1 MLCVIVGAEYMTIF
15 KKKLTEMEAPSVLA
29 EIIRTII
36 INSAIDP
43 LSIIKEYIPIPLPS
57 LPSPPGKE
65 QFADVIARAI
75 ATGIPREKAL
85 EILREIKE
93 QLKDY
98 KI

>member
-1 MLCVIVGAEYMTIF
+1 MTIF

-29 EIIRTII
+29 EIIRIVI

-65 QFADVIARAI
+65 QFADIIARAI
-75 ATGIPREKAL
+75 ATGMPREKAL
-85 EILREIKE
+85 EIIKEIKN

>member
-1 MLCVIVGAEYMTIF
+1 MAIF

-29 EIIRTII
+29 EIVKVII
-36 INSAIDP
+36 ANSAIDP
-43 LSIIKEYIPIPLPS
+43 LAIIKKYVPVPLPTP
-57 LPSPPGKE
+57 PSPLSKE

-75 ATGIPREKAL
+75 VTGIPREKAL
-85 EILREIKE
+85 EIIREIKN

>member
-1 MLCVIVGAEYMTIF
+1 MVIF

-29 EIIRTII
+29 EIVKVII
-36 INSAIDP
+36 TNSAIDP
-43 LSIIKEYIPIPLPS
+43 LSIIKKYVPVP

-65 QFADVIARAI
+65 QFADMIARAI
-75 ATGIPREKAL
+75 VTGIPREKAL
-85 EILREIKE
+85 EIIKEIKN